1 MHKFL
6 RFCCQVIFVLCIFN
20 YCIDGFSIGRSR
32 FKRQLSKRVEKN
44 GFDYL
49 AVFNNMKNG
58 YQYLST
64 VFNNGATE
72 KQQNGKTFS
81 AGSSVANCDDCF
93 LGMQI
98 SRREAYVVS

>member
-49 AVFNNMKNG
+49 AVLNNMKNG
-58 YQYLST
+58 YQYLSN
-64 VFNNGATE
+64 VFNDGATE
-72 KQQNGKTFS
+72 KQQNGKTFTTR
-81 AGSSVANCDDCF
+81 ANCKDCF
-93 LGMQI
+93 WGMQV
-98 SRREAYVVS
+98 SRREAHVVS